1 MNEQLP
7 LLEEHLEEIVSATSE
22 ELPDCHSLLEERKQ
36 DVERQQP
43 HISQADEELEREQP
57 RIRRPNGISA
67 SLPDVSSFKSC
78 GNKSKQN
85 KRGLWKAFLKQFKG
99 FITYVREHKYELL
112 CRVVSYIYGA
122 AVLVVAFYM

>member
-36 DVERQQP
+36 DVKRQQP

-57 RIRRPNGISA
+57 RIRRPNGSSA
-67 SLPDVSSFKSC
+67 SLPDVSPFNSSGK
-78 GNKSKQN
+78 KSKQN
-85 KRGLWKAFLKQFKG
+85 KRGLWKAFLKEFRG
-99 FITYVREHKYELL
+99 FITYVREHKCELL
-112 CRVVSYIYGA
+112 CRFAFYLTV
-122 AVLVVAFYM
+122 VLVVALF